1 MRVGDRLVRFS
12 TEKYEVSKESLK
24 NSCVHLTNY
33 SVNKLSDK
41 FDDDEE
47 EGMGHKWSI
56 SAFRDHLSKCG
67 INDTQ
72 CTAARTGTAR
82 THTRCCT
89 QTPAQVLH
97 RGPEGVGAANCAR
110 LCHCRKAAAEGR
122 DAGRLPATWTSFF
135 EFNPQL
141 SAGASTAR

>member
-1 MRVGDRLVRFS
+1 MRLGDRLVRFS

-67 INDTQ
+67 INDK
-72 CTAARTGTAR
+72 
-82 THTRCCT
+82 
-89 QTPAQVLH
+89 LLFD
-97 RGPEGVGAANCAR
+97 R
-110 LCHCRKAAAEGR
+110 LCISLYSPCISLCSLCSHCVS
-122 DAGRLPATWTSFF
+122 LCSHCVSVCLVV
-135 EFNPQL
+135 L
-141 SAGASTAR
+141 SLCVCVSLCSHCVSLCSLCLTVRAVQ